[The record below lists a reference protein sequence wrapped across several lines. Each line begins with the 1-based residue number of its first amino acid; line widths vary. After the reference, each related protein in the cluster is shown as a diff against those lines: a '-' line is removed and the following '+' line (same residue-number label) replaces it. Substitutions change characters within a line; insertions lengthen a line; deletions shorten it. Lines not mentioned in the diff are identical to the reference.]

1 MVNIYWIFILC
12 SVLYKGCLVFF
23 AVHRFFSSWG
33 EWGLLSGFSCCRAGA
48 LGAQASVVEA
58 HGLSCPTACGVLV
71 PRPGIEPMSS
81 ALAGGCLTTGPQGS
95 PGFVFLH
102 RTVVKKQSYGQR
114 HLLNKHSIACG
125 RANSWHKCPRPPQAA
140 PCRIITAQV
149 WGSPEMWTR
158 GSESSPAILSSPD
171 KNHVT
176 ALPGMKRGGEGAG
189 GWNGQSLRVF
199 PPPFLAPGLSL
210 ATLYS
215 HPPAA
220 VALHCP
226 LAVVKFL
233 TVFTIILSKKI
244 HHDYGDLSSQSKN

>member
-1 MVNIYWIFILC
+1 
-12 SVLYKGCLVFF
+12 
-23 AVHRFFSSWG
+23 
-33 EWGLLSGFSCCRAGA
+33 
-48 LGAQASVVEA
+48 
-58 HGLSCPTACGVLV
+58 
-71 PRPGIEPMSS
+71 MSS

-95 PGFVFLH
+95 PGFVSLH

-199 PPPFLAPGLSL
+199 PPLSWPL
-210 ATLYS
+210 VSPL
-215 HPPAA
+215 
-220 VALHCP
+220 LHYTP
-226 LAVVKFL
+226 ILRRPWLF
-233 TVFTIILSKKI
+233 TVLWLLSN
-244 HHDYGDLSSQSKN
+244 S

>member
-1 MVNIYWIFILC
+1 
-12 SVLYKGCLVFF
+12 
-23 AVHRFFSSWG
+23 
-33 EWGLLSGFSCCRAGA
+33 
-48 LGAQASVVEA
+48 
-58 HGLSCPTACGVLV
+58 
-71 PRPGIEPMSS
+71 MSS

-95 PGFVFLH
+95 PGFVSLH

-244 HHDYGDLSSQSKN
+244 HHDYGDLCSQSKN